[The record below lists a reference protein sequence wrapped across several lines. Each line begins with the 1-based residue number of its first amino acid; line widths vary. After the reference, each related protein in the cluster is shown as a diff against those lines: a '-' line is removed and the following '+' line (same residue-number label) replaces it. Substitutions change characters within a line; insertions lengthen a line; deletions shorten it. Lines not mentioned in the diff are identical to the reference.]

1 MPATGWTTMA
11 ARGIVGFMPAP
22 VKKLSDR
29 FADYDLSIKC
39 KKCGHI
45 RVTEPHV
52 LAKIL
57 GWEATLETVAARLRC
72 GKCSCRGQCELT
84 AQAQRRPRGAGPSH

>member
-1 MPATGWTTMA
+1 M
-11 ARGIVGFMPAP
+11 VLDMPAP

-39 KKCGHI
+39 KKCGHT
-45 RVTEPHV
+45 RVTDPHA

-57 GWEATLETVAARLRC
+57 GWEATLEEVAVRL
-72 GKCSCRGQCELT
+72 
-84 AQAQRRPRGAGPSH
+84 